1 LARNRFKKKGEI
13 RMSQCLRITF
23 VVEDSSKLSLS
34 EIIQKE
40 AKKLNLEG
48 VVQAAQ
54 IDRLTVVACGL
65 SDKIESFL
73 DLLYKE
79 MALQECNCLEVE
91 PFLKDR
97 DYRGVFR
104 VIE

>member
-1 LARNRFKKKGEI
+1 
-13 RMSQCLRITF
+13 MSQCLRITF
-23 VVEDSSKLSLS
+23 VVEDSSKPSLS

-40 AKKLNLEG
+40 AKKLHLEG

-54 IDRLTVVACGL
+54 TDRISVVACGH
-65 SDKIESFL
+65 SDEIETFL

-79 MALQECNCLEVE
+79 MALQQCDCVEVE
-91 PFLKDR
+91 PFFKDK

-104 VIE
+104 IIE